1 MFFTD
6 LITYVKKT
14 YYERTNV
21 TNWESKYL

>member
-14 YYERTNV
+14 YCERTNV
-21 TNWESKYL
+21 TYKGGNI

>member
-14 YYERTNV
+14 YFERTNV
-21 TNWESKYL
+21 TNWSNNI

>member
-14 YYERTNV
+14 YRERTNV
-21 TNWESKYL
+21 TNLGSNI

>member
-14 YYERTNV
+14 YYKRTNV
-21 TNWESKYL
+21 TNWGSNI

>member
-14 YYERTNV
+14 YRERTNV
-21 TNWESKYL
+21 TNWGSN

>member
-6 LITYVKKT
+6 LINYVKKT

-21 TNWESKYL
+21 TTWRSNI

>member
-14 YYERTNV
+14 YCERTNV
-21 TNWESKYL
+21 TNWGNNI

>member
-14 YYERTNV
+14 YCERTNV
-21 TNWESKYL
+21 TYQGGNI

>member
-21 TNWESKYL
+21 TTWGSNI

>member
-14 YYERTNV
+14 YFERTNV
-21 TNWESKYL
+21 TNWKLIS